1 MRYSYAALITIAVL
15 GLGLVAIVAL
25 PESYLRIIVAI
36 VLLASLPFAY
46 LAYRLLAR
54 LEVAQEELR
63 EVIDQYAQGNLTYR
77 FSSERARIL
86 GSLVISLRRMA
97 RYLSRMIQEIARH
110 AREQDA
116 VFLSL
121 REGILVVDSNER
133 VLKLNEA
140 ACKMGGITS
149 IDGEGKPVEEI
160 IKDQDLLQLI
170 REAMV
175 TKTPCEGEVLLMGDK
190 ETLLKVYARPLEGE
204 TESDL
209 LVVLN
214 DITQIRRLE
223 TMRRDFVA
231 NVSHELKTPITSIRG
246 SVEILL
252 DGAMDN
258 PEDAHKFVSMIGR
271 QAERLDLIF
280 DDLLSLS
287 RIEQDAEQNR
297 IGKESH
303 KVVLLLQSV
312 VDLCAYKAEEKGLE
326 LSLACNPEVEAM
338 VNGSLLQQAV
348 MNLVDNAVKFSQPG
362 KKVELSALSNG
373 DDLFITVTDEGP
385 GIPAAHLPR
394 LFERFYRVDSGRGRK
409 EGGTGLGLAIVK
421 HICQVHGGGVSVKS
435 ELGKGTSFVIRIP
448 AT

>member
-1 MRYSYAALITIAVL
+1 MVL
-15 GLGLVAIVAL
+15 FI
-25 PESYLRIIVAI
+25 
-36 VLLASLPFAY
+36 SLPFAY
-46 LAYRLLAR
+46 LSYRLLAR

-63 EVIDQYAQGNLTYR
+63 DVIDQYAQGNLTYR
-77 FSSERARIL
+77 FSSDRARVL

-110 AREQDA
+110 AREQEA

-121 REGILVVDSNER
+121 REGVIVVDSQER
-133 VLKLNEA
+133 VIKLNEA
-140 ACKMGGITS
+140 AGRMSGIPA
-149 IDGEGKPVEEI
+149 GEGEGRPIESVVENVE
-160 IKDQDLLQLI
+160 LLRLV
-170 REAMV
+170 RTAME
-175 TKTPCEGEVLLMGDK
+175 TKTPAEGEVLLSSEK

-204 TESDL
+204 KESDL

-252 DGAMDN
+252 DGAMNN

-297 IGKESH
+297 IGKEQH
-303 KVVLLLQSV
+303 QVATLLHAV
-312 VDLCAYKAEEKGLE
+312 ADLCAHKAEERDVT
-326 LSLACNPEVEAM
+326 LSLECAPDVEAT

-348 MNLVDNAVKFSQPG
+348 MNLVDNAIKFSHPHKRVQITARLERE
-362 KKVELSALSNG
+362 ELL
-373 DDLFITVTDEGP
+373 IEVRDEGP
-385 GIPAAHLPR
+385 GIPAHHLPR
-394 LFERFYRVDSGRGRK
+394 IFERFYRVDSGRGRK

-421 HICQVHGGGVSVKS
+421 HICQVHGGGVSVRS
-435 ELGKGTSFVIRIP
+435 QMGKGTTFSILIP
-448 AT
+448 AV